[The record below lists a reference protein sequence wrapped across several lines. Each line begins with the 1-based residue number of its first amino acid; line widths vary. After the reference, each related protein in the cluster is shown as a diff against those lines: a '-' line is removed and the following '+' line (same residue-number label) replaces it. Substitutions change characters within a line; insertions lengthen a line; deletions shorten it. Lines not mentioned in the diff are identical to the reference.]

1 MSDKFVGCVC
11 PESSAPSAPCRE
23 PRRPSSSSSRTAWT
37 SPGWTSPTGRR
48 SINFLWQ
55 KLCED
60 KILLKDSLERFL
72 NIFLRWTYF
81 YLPPSFMLYHKRRI
95 NMGDRLNQKQFH
107 IYVRVFVPPRR
118 CLRLSAPL
126 DLGYHLYLSLMYAA
140 SLGAFA
146 SIGLFFIL
154 VLNANFVQVPRVPR
168 RHHRQLQDRRQ
179 DVQGNYSHTC
189 FFLLYEDEDL
199 FPHLLFIS
207 H

>member
-107 IYVRVFVPPRR
+107 IYVRFFVPPRR

-126 DLGYHLYLSLMYAA
+126 DLGYHLSLSLMYAA
-140 SLGAFA
+140 SLGASA
-146 SIGLFFIL
+146 SIGLF
-154 VLNANFVQVPRVPR
+154 
-168 RHHRQLQDRRQ
+168 
-179 DVQGNYSHTC
+179 
-189 FFLLYEDEDL
+189 
-199 FPHLLFIS
+199 
-207 H
+207 